1 MAPCRPQ
8 FKAGSIGVLLVS
20 VAVDHDDDDDDD
32 DDNNNNNNT
41 LRKRRSMAKMAALSC
56 RKMAEYCQY
65 FQTVSKIT

>member
-20 VAVDHDDDDDDD
+20 VAVDDD

-65 FQTVSKIT
+65 FKTVSEIT